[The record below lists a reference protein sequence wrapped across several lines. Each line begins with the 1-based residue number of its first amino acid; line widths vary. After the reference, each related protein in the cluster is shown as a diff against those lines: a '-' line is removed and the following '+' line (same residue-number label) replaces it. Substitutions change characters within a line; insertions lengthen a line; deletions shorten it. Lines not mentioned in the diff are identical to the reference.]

1 VGLFGA
7 LMMALL
13 ALYLYRLGGW
23 GERWLLPYVVRQE
36 DFYDEPF
43 LVYNAIV
50 LLWLPL
56 LFTFFALREE
66 PGALGFARGDW
77 RVVGRWIVGIY
88 LLMLLVLVVVLALA
102 HTGRFPQLEP
112 FEQVYP
118 LRGLVRREP
127 RFRVL
132 PFLVLTPHTVYYEL
146 SYGFY
151 FFCWEWF
158 FRGFLLFGLARGCGR
173 WAILLQAVPFGFFH
187 WGKPAP
193 EFAGS
198 FVAGI
203 FLGELALRARSFL
216 PCFVLHW
223 AVASTLDLLVLAGGR
238 QLGG

>member
-43 LVYNAIV
+43 LVYNAVV

-56 LFTFFALREE
+56 LFTLFALREE
-66 PGALGFARGDW
+66 PGALGFTRGDW
-77 RVVGRWIVGIY
+77 RAAGRWVLALY
-88 LLMLLVLVVVLALA
+88 LAMLPVVVLAARTELFQ
-102 HTGRFPQLEP
+102 H
-112 FEQVYP
+112 VYP
-118 LRGLVRREP
+118 LRSLVREEP
-127 RFRVL
+127 RFHVL
-132 PFLVLTPHTVYYEL
+132 PFLTLTPHTVYYEL
-146 SYGFY
+146 TYGFY

-193 EFAGS
+193 EVAGS
-198 FVAGI
+198 FVAGLI
-203 FLGELALRARSFL
+203 LGELALRARSFL
-216 PCFVLHW
+216 PCFALHW
-223 AVASTLDLLVLAGGR
+223 AVAATLDLLVLAGGQYPGR
-238 QLGG
+238 